1 MLAVLFLIKPTGFC
15 SNALNILFSF
25 VYLKKHPAKK
35 YFRGFVSSGWWWCH
49 WVSSSWQCE
58 GL

>member
-1 MLAVLFLIKPTGFC
+1 
-15 SNALNILFSF
+15 
-25 VYLKKHPAKK
+25 LKKHPAKK